1 MARGNMRPQPWLK
14 NIEIYR
20 DFSGGLNTTEGSLK
34 MNDNEVAELVNMDI
48 TPRGT
53 LQRRSGMETHSRSTL
68 WGDIKGQTWG
78 QLNGGEE

>member
-20 DFSGGLNTTEGSLK
+20 DFSGGLNTMEGFVK
-34 MNDNEVAELVNMDI
+34 MNDNEVAEISNMDI

-53 LQRRSGMETHSRSTL
+53 LQRRSGMEPHTRATL
-68 WGDIKGQTWG
+68 WGDIKGMTWKE
-78 QLNGGEE
+78 LNGG